1 MTTSLIS
8 KPVPVVSSARSDLD
22 LLPSFS
28 TESAKSGH
36 RALHPYQR
44 KTPGYCPG
52 LYFLETKANLST
64 CDGCNLELSDS
75 ASRGIPEPQAVNFDP
90 ARPVAVCIPTAMPTV
105 AIFAVPIMAIV
116 CFANNV
122 FSVCGF
128 IDVDGLIAMNV
139 FVHGGVLIALNA
151 FIYGSVLIAMNVFVH
166 GSVLIAMNVIL
177 CRVSKS
183 RRRH

>member
-1 MTTSLIS
+1 M
-8 KPVPVVSSARSDLD
+8 AA
-22 LLPSFS
+22 LLPKADIRGAKTNVSFVPKADIVRCIL
-28 TESAKSGH
+28 TNEKPRGIARGF
-36 RALHPYQR
+36 
-44 KTPGYCPG
+44 
-52 LYFLETKANLST
+52 FLEGKANLST

-151 FIYGSVLIAMNVFVH
+151 FIYGSVLIAMNVFVY

>member
-1 MTTSLIS
+1 MTL
-8 KPVPVVSSARSDLD
+8 SA
-22 LLPSFS
+22 
-28 TESAKSGH
+28 TSGH

-44 KTPGYCPG
+44 KTPGHCPG
-52 LYFLETKANLST
+52 LFLEAKANLST
-64 CDGCNLELSDS
+64 CDGRNLKLSDS

-139 FVHGGVLIALNA
+139 FVHGGVLIALNV
-151 FIYGSVLIAMNVFVH
+151 FVYGSVLM
-166 GSVLIAMNVIL
+166 VLAVIL

-183 RRRH
+183 